1 MDEYMSLCEQE
12 MGFGC
17 VECGAQSCGLDGRGY
32 YLDEVVRLRDR
43 QRGIPKSMAQIY
55 SHLELLVVR
64 HPWLSVVSKKK
75 TPPDKLSIA

>member
-1 MDEYMSLCEQE
+1 MDEYMGLCEQE

-17 VECGAQSCGLDGRGY
+17 WKFVIEVRGFDRGGY
-32 YLDEVVRLRDR
+32 YLDEVVRLSAR